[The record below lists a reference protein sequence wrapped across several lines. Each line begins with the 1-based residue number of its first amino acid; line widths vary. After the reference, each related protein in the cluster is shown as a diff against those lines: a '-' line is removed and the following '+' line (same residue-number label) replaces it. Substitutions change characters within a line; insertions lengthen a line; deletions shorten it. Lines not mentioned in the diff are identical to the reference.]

1 MTTHTGW
8 QFTAHLLDNAF
19 RRLLAGTSS
28 GNIGIGL
35 NTMTD
40 DNASDNEAQRAAA
53 VSGLPSYPIV
63 ASGSEQVWENEGR
76 RLPES
81 GKQLPFGW

>member
-1 MTTHTGW
+1 
-8 QFTAHLLDNAF
+8 
-19 RRLLAGTSS
+19 
-28 GNIGIGL
+28 
-35 NTMTD
+35 MTD